1 MCAAKLNGFEIS
13 RSEMAAQTHKRALA
27 ARSVAAPAAHDWR
40 MWIPC
45 IGMALCSWLSFVD
58 RQVLA
63 ILSPTILRDTGLTA
77 QDFTN
82 AASFFF
88 LAYTLSNPIWG
99 SILDFVG
106 LRVGMLLA
114 VAVWTAASLSHAGMS
129 TFVGF
134 ALARTILG
142 FGEGATFPGG
152 LRTAV
157 ESLPATMR
165 ARGIALSFSGGTI
178 GAVMMPLLL
187 GPLAIRYGWR
197 IAFLA
202 TGGLGLTWLFIWA
215 AIARPP
221 FLPRSEQRPATMAW
235 PNLFERRVWALVFSY
250 ALPAISPGP
259 ILTIVALYLNQ
270 RLKLSQ
276 ADINQLVWI
285 PPLGWGIGYFF
296 WGWAADRFAA
306 DNRRP
311 VCLFLLLT
319 ITSLMLGATTWTTSA
334 SLAIAL
340 ISLSTF
346 VGGGFQMLALKVG
359 SYAFPREQAAMM
371 SGIASG
377 SWSLVNFVLLRA
389 IGPWSNW
396 MNGQRWGEI
405 FWLIAI
411 LPAVGVAAWMVL
423 SRPRTETI

>member
-1 MCAAKLNGFEIS
+1 MATSTTHTATASTVGVTAAALPW
-13 RSEMAAQTHKRALA
+13 QTW
-27 ARSVAAPAAHDWR
+27 V
-40 MWIPC
+40 PC
-45 IGMALCSWLSFVD
+45 LGMALCSWLSFVD

-63 ILSPTILRDTGLTA
+63 ILSPTILADTGLTA
-77 QDFTN
+77 QNFTD

-88 LAYTLSNPIWG
+88 LTYTLSNPIWG
-99 SILDFVG
+99 SVIDFVG

-114 VAVWTAASLSHAGMS
+114 VGVWTAASMSHAWMS
-129 TFVGF
+129 AFAGF
-134 ALARTILG
+134 ALARAVLG

-157 ESLPATMR
+157 ESLPASVR

-187 GPLAIRYGWR
+187 GPLAIRFGWR
-197 IAFLA
+197 TAFLA
-202 TGGLGLTWLFIWA
+202 TGGLGLVWLAIWA

-221 FLPRSEQRPATMAW
+221 FLPRVRQRPPTMRW
-235 PNLFERRVWALVFSY
+235 PNLFERRLWALVFSY

-259 ILTIVALYLNQ
+259 VLTIVALYLSQ
-270 RLKLSQ
+270 RLHLSQ
-276 ADINQLVWI
+276 AGINQLVWI
-285 PPLGWGIGYFF
+285 PPLTWGLGYFF

-311 VCLFLLLT
+311 VGLFLLLT
-319 ITSLMLGATTWTTSA
+319 IASLTLGMTTWTNSA
-334 SLAIAL
+334 VAAIGL
-340 ISLSTF
+340 ISFSTF
-346 VGGGFQMLALKVG
+346 IGGGFQMVALKVG
-359 SYAFPREQAAMM
+359 SYSFPREQAAMM

-389 IGPWSNW
+389 IGPWLDW
-396 MNGQRWGEI
+396 MKNQRWEQI

-411 LPAVGVAAWMVL
+411 LPAVGILMWLAL
-423 SRPRTETI
+423 SATERSHTAHAS